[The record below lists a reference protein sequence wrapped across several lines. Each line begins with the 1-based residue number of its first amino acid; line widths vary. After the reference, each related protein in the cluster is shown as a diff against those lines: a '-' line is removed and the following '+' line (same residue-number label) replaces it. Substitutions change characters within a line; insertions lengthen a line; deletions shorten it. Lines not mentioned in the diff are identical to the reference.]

1 MAKNNVPK
9 TVLVAPLSWGLGH
22 AARCI
27 PIIRALQTAGHR
39 VVLASDSEA
48 LFLLQN
54 EFPDV
59 KIIPLPA
66 YNIQYKW
73 ANMPLNIVLQLPK
86 IIYTIVAE
94 RIAIQ
99 RIIKNENIDII
110 LSDNR
115 YGCYHNTK
123 KSIFIGHQI
132 NIKTNNQVLDA
143 LVGALHRGYL
153 NLFFAET
160 WIPDAVN
167 EAESLGGT
175 LSHGLLPQKI
185 RYIGILSRLKGKNTS
200 IAAKNA
206 NFLHILVVLSGPEP
220 QRTTFE
226 QILLSQIDSYTTKN
240 TEVQFILVRGTP
252 KAAKISI
259 QNQQL
264 TIIPFV
270 TASELEV
277 LMRSSDVLISRSGYT
292 TLMDLAVAPQKAI
305 LVPTPSQTE
314 QIYLAQRLTDA
325 GVYYSVAQAQ
335 FDLATAL
342 RESENF
348 SNTINYTADVDL
360 LRQAIETLSN

>member
-1 MAKNNVPK
+1 MAKNNASK
-9 TVLVAPLSWGLGH
+9 TVLIAPLSWGLGH

-27 PIIRALQTAGHR
+27 PIIRALQNAGHR

-48 LFLLQN
+48 LYLLQN
-54 EFPDV
+54 EFSNL

-66 YNIQYKW
+66 YNIRYKW
-73 ANMPLNIVLQLPK
+73 ANMPLNIALQLPR

-99 RIIKNENIDII
+99 SIIKKENIDII

-115 YGCYHNTK
+115 YGCYHNSK

-132 NIKTNNQVLDA
+132 NIKTNNRYLDA

-160 WIPDAVN
+160 WIPDAAS
-167 EAESLGGT
+167 EAESLAGT
-175 LSHGLLPQKI
+175 LSHGLLPKKS
-185 RYIGILSRLKGKNTS
+185 RYIGILSRLRGDNRNITTKNTTS
-200 IAAKNA
+200 SQ
-206 NFLHILVVLSGPEP
+206 ILIVLSGPEP
-220 QRTTFE
+220 QRTAFE

-240 TEVQFILVRGTP
+240 TETQFILVRGTP
-252 KAAKISI
+252 KTAEISYR
-259 QNQQL
+259 NL
-264 TIIPFV
+264 NFTIIPFA
-270 TASELEV
+270 TATELEV
-277 LMRSSDVLISRSGYT
+277 LMRNSDVLISRSGYT
-292 TLMDLAVAPQKAI
+292 TLMDLAVSPQKAI

-348 SNTINYTADVDL
+348 SNKINYRADVDL
-360 LRQAIETLSN
+360 LRQAINSLNG